1 MPNSGQNK
9 AAEAMK
15 KVEAE
20 RKKAAEKAKLQGYHK
35 GQEQNGQNRP
45 WQGMVEEKVL
55 GK

>member
-1 MPNSGQNK
+1 MSSPGQHE

-15 KVEAE
+15 RAEAE
-20 RKKAAEKAKLQGYHK
+20 RKKAAEKAKQEGGHT

-45 WQGMVEEKVL
+45 WQGKGDGS